1 MSLWQSRSV
10 LTGAVAAFT
19 VVACAAAAMAQQDPD
34 QPDLAPTP
42 KVVIYPGDVIRDDML
57 ADDAQAVRQGQGPFV
72 ESRALIVGK
81 VARLTLLPGHAIP
94 FSGVSNRKV
103 VSNGAEVRLVYSEGG
118 LLIMTTGVAMQDGSI
133 DDIVKVR
140 NSDSGVTVSGAVQ
153 PDGSV
158 RVSGG

>member
-1 MSLWQSRSV
+1 MSSTRARSV
-10 LTGAVAAFT
+10 VNAAIAAIAASCAVP
-19 VVACAAAAMAQQDPD
+19 AAAQEA
-34 QPDLAPTP
+34 LAPTP
-42 KVVIYPGDVIRDDML
+42 RVVIYPGDVIRDDML
-57 ADDAQAVRQGQGPFV
+57 ADVAGAARDGSGPFV
-72 ESRALIVGK
+72 DSRSLIVGK

-103 VSNGAEVRLVYSEGG
+103 VANGAEVKLIYSEGG
-118 LLIMTTGVAMQDGSI
+118 LVIVATGAALQDGSI
-133 DDIVKVR
+133 GDIVRVR

>member
-1 MSLWQSRSV
+1 MILMRGRNIREAAIAA
-10 LTGAVAAFT
+10 LAAVAAT
-19 VVACAAAAMAQQDPD
+19 GTWAQDAG
-34 QPDLAPTP
+34 APTP
-42 KVVIYPGDVIRDDML
+42 KAVIYPGDVILDDML
-57 ADDAQAVRQGQGPFV
+57 VENSQVVRDGSGPFV
-72 ESRALIVGK
+72 ESRSLIVGK

-103 VSNGAEVRLVYSEGG
+103 VSNGAEVKLIYSEGD
-118 LLIMTTGVAMQDGSI
+118 LLIMTTGAALQDGSI
-133 DDIVKVR
+133 GDIVRVR

>member
-1 MSLWQSRSV
+1 MSSPRARSV
-10 LTGAVAAFT
+10 LNAAIAAIAVSYAVPAGAQEA
-19 VVACAAAAMAQQDPD
+19 
-34 QPDLAPTP
+34 LAPTP
-42 KVVIYPGDVIRDDML
+42 RAVIYPGDVIRDDML
-57 ADDAQAVRQGQGPFV
+57 ADVADLARDGAGPFV
-72 ESRALIVGK
+72 DSRSLIVGK

-103 VSNGAEVRLVYSEGG
+103 VANGAEVKLIYSEGG
-118 LLIMTTGVAMQDGSI
+118 LVIMTTGAALQDGSI
-133 DDIVKVR
+133 GDIVRVR